1 MAYQDPGNPRRP
13 DDYIEQ
19 TGSVGWT
26 PIVLAL
32 AFVVVFGVLIFGAPK
47 SSHEPSSSAQRS
59 ELPNTARDVPS
70 NPAPSPQQPQGSD
83 SL

>member
-19 TGSVGWT
+19 TGDLGWT

-32 AFVVVFGVLIFGAPK
+32 AFAVVFGVLIFGAPK
-47 SSHEPSSSAQRS
+47 SSHEPNASAQRS

-70 NPAPSPQQPQGSD
+70 NPAPSPQKSQGSG